1 MWISTR
7 GQYGLRALV
16 ELARETKPLAIKE
29 IAERQGISGAY
40 LEQILA
46 LLRRAGY
53 IKSTRGAFG
62 GYALSK
68 APNQITTLEVILTL
82 EGSLA
87 PVACV
92 EDSSNCAHVNACG
105 TESLW
110 RRLDATVTS
119 ILTSC
124 TVADLLEEAEFKDAV
139 QVMKRQSL
147 SL

>member
-16 ELARETKPLAIKE
+16 ELAQTNTLMPIHK
-29 IAERQGISGAY
+29 IAERQDISLHY

-46 LLRRAGY
+46 TMRRAGFVQ
-53 IKSTRGAFG
+53 SERGATG
-62 GYALSK
+62 GYRLARDAK
-68 APNQITTLEVILTL
+68 KITALEVIVAL

-92 EDSSNCAHVNACG
+92 EDSSQCSHVNACG

-110 RRLDATVTS
+110 RRVDATITG
-119 ILTSC
+119 ILGSY
-124 TVADLLEEAEFKDAV
+124 TVADLLEEARFQNALKM
-139 QVMKRQSL
+139 MKSQAPL
-147 SL
+147 E

>member
-62 GYALSK
+62 GYTLSK
-68 APNQITTLEVILTL
+68 APDQITTLEVILTL

-87 PVACV
+87 PVAC
-92 EDSSNCAHVNACG
+92 SSCTHVNACG

-110 RRLDATVTS
+110 QRVDATVTS
-119 ILTSC
+119 ILLGC

-139 QVMKRQSL
+139 QVMKRQAL
-147 SL
+147 NL